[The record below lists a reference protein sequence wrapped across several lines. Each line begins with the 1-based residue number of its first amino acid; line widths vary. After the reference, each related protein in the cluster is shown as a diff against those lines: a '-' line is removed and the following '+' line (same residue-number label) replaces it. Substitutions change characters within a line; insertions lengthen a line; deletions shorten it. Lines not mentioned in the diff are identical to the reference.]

1 MSCKYKF
8 INCGKTN
15 RYIFSILIGAVF
27 YAFVIVLENESTA
40 FKDEN
45 ENNPHP
51 IVYTL
56 IYTFSLCLS
65 FIFLII
71 YKIRTKSQNIN
82 NNNSITIEQNLYT
95 RKTMKTICHQVKI
108 VTKKEKFL
116 WLLLVSIIDYV
127 AFSFNSIFWIT
138 MDNYIN
144 NWSTNFLS
152 ISLFS
157 YFILKTKL
165 YKHHFVCIAT
175 IVIIG
180 LLFNIPL
187 GVFSST
193 NMEKYY
199 GYYLSFIFTGIF
211 FNLTYV
217 LYKKMMLKKYIK
229 SYEILFFQG
238 IIESILGIITLIIM
252 TKYDYIDNY
261 WKFIEK
267 LNKKEIIIII
277 LIILGRFLFHSMIM
291 IIIDI
296 FSPFYVFLVYVIGE
310 ITFFSVSMKND
321 PIIIIS
327 SIIFFSVSLFTIL
340 VFIELI
346 ELNCFGL
353 SYMTK
358 KNIELRAKLDSDL
371 NKNIYEDDQGIAYKG
386 YDFDFKKFESKGE
399 NELFPL
405 DESLSFAN

>member
-27 YAFVIVLENESTA
+27 YAFVIVLENESA
-40 FKDEN
+40 VFKDEN

-82 NNNSITIEQNLYT
+82 NNSITIEQNLYT

-116 WLLLVSIIDYV
+116 WLLLVSVIDYL

-138 MDNYIN
+138 MDKYIN

-187 GVFSST
+187 DVFSQ
-193 NMEKYY
+193 EKIGNYY
-199 GYYLSFIFTGIF
+199 DYYLSFIFTGIF

-229 SYEILFFQG
+229 SYAILFFQG

-267 LNKKEIIIII
+267 LDKKEIIIII

-291 IIIDI
+291 IIID
-296 FSPFYVFLVYVIGE
+296 FLSPFYVFLVYVIGE
-310 ITFFSVSMKND
+310 IAFFLHKMKD
-321 PIIIIS
+321 YPKIIIS
-327 SIIFFSVSLFTIL
+327 SIIFFSVSIFTIL

-358 KNIELRAKLDSDL
+358 KNIELRARLDSDL

-405 DESLSFAN
+405 DESLSFEN

>member
-27 YAFVIVLENESTA
+27 YAFVIVLENESTV
-40 FKDEN
+40 FKDKN

-71 YKIRTKSQNIN
+71 YKIRTKSQSI

-116 WLLLVSIIDYV
+116 WILLVSVIDYV

-187 GVFSST
+187 GVFSQ
-193 NMEKYY
+193 EKIGNYY
-199 GYYLSFIFTGIF
+199 DYYLSFIFTGIF

-267 LNKKEIIIII
+267 LDKKEIIIIL

-291 IIIDI
+291 IIID
-296 FSPFYVFLVYVIGE
+296 FLSPFYVFLVYVIGE
-310 ITFFSVSMKND
+310 IAFFLHKMKD
-321 PIIIIS
+321 YPKIIIS
-327 SIIFFSVSLFTIL
+327 SIIFFNVSIFTIL
-340 VFIELI
+340 LFIELI

-386 YDFDFKKFESKGE
+386 YDFDFKKFQSKVE

>member
-8 INCGKTN
+8 INCGRTN

-27 YAFVIVLENESTA
+27 YAFVIVLENESTV

-71 YKIRTKSQNIN
+71 YKIRTKSQSI

-116 WLLLVSIIDYV
+116 WLLLVSIIDYI

-138 MDNYIN
+138 MDKYIN

-217 LYKKMMLKKYIK
+217 LYKKMMVKKYIK

-267 LNKKEIIIII
+267 LDKTQIIIIL

-296 FSPFYVFLVYVIGE
+296 FSPFYVFLVFVIGE
-310 ITFFSVSMKND
+310 ITFFSVSMKDD
-321 PIIIIS
+321 PIILIS

-358 KNIELRAKLDSDL
+358 KNIVLRARLDSDL

-386 YDFDFKKFESKGE
+386 YDFDFQISESKGT
-399 NELFPL
+399 NELLLL
-405 DESLSFAN
+405 DESLSFEN

>member
-27 YAFVIVLENESTA
+27 YAAVIALENESDV
-40 FKDEN
+40 FKDKN

-71 YKIRTKSQNIN
+71 YKIRTKSQSI

-116 WLLLVSIIDYV
+116 WLLLVSVIDYL
-127 AFSFNSIFWIT
+127 AFSFNSIWWIT
-138 MDNYIN
+138 MDKYIN

-187 GVFSST
+187 GVFS
-193 NMEKYY
+193 
-199 GYYLSFIFTGIF
+199 
-211 FNLTYV
+211 
-217 LYKKMMLKKYIK
+217 
-229 SYEILFFQG
+229 
-238 IIESILGIITLIIM
+238 
-252 TKYDYIDNY
+252 
-261 WKFIEK
+261 
-267 LNKKEIIIII
+267 
-277 LIILGRFLFHSMIM
+277 
-291 IIIDI
+291 
-296 FSPFYVFLVYVIGE
+296 
-310 ITFFSVSMKND
+310 
-321 PIIIIS
+321 
-327 SIIFFSVSLFTIL
+327 
-340 VFIELI
+340 
-346 ELNCFGL
+346 
-353 SYMTK
+353 
-358 KNIELRAKLDSDL
+358 
-371 NKNIYEDDQGIAYKG
+371 
-386 YDFDFKKFESKGE
+386 
-399 NELFPL
+399 
-405 DESLSFAN
+405 

>member
-27 YAFVIVLENESTA
+27 YAAVIALENESDV
-40 FKDEN
+40 FKDKN

-51 IVYTL
+51 IIYTL
-56 IYTFSLCLS
+56 IYSFSLCLS

-71 YKIRTKSQNIN
+71 YKIRTKRQNK

-116 WLLLVSIIDYV
+116 WLLLVSIIDYL
-127 AFSFNSIFWIT
+127 AFSFNSIWWIT
-138 MDNYIN
+138 MDKYIN

-187 GVFSST
+187 GVFSQ
-193 NMEKYY
+193 EKIGNYY
-199 GYYLSFIFTGIF
+199 DYYLSFILTGIF

-267 LNKKEIIIII
+267 LDKKEIIIIL

-291 IIIDI
+291 IIID
-296 FSPFYVFLVYVIGE
+296 FLSPFYVFLVYVIGE
-310 ITFFSVSMKND
+310 IAFFLHKMKD
-321 PIIIIS
+321 YPKIIIS
-327 SIIFFSVSLFTIL
+327 SIIFFSVSIFTIL

-386 YDFDFKKFESKGE
+386 YDFDFKKFESKVE
-399 NELFPL
+399 NELIPL

>member
-8 INCGKTN
+8 INCGRTN
-15 RYIFSILIGAVF
+15 HYIFSILIGAVF
-27 YAFVIVLENESTA
+27 YAFVIVLENESTV
-40 FKDEN
+40 FKDEK

-71 YKIRTKSQNIN
+71 YKIRTKSQSI

-116 WLLLVSIIDYV
+116 WLLLVSVIDYL
-127 AFSFNSIFWIT
+127 AFSLNSIFWIT
-138 MDNYIN
+138 MDKYIN

-187 GVFSST
+187 GVFSQ
-193 NMEKYY
+193 EKIGNYY
-199 GYYLSFIFTGIF
+199 DYYLSFILTGIF

-267 LNKKEIIIII
+267 LDKKEIIIII

-291 IIIDI
+291 IIID
-296 FSPFYVFLVYVIGE
+296 FLSPFYVFLVYVIGE
-310 ITFFSVSMKND
+310 IAFFSVSMKDD
-321 PIIIIS
+321 PKIIIS
-327 SIIFFSVSLFTIL
+327 SIIFFSVSIFTIL

-386 YDFDFKKFESKGE
+386 YDFDFKKFESKVE

>member
-8 INCGKTN
+8 INCGRTN

-27 YAFVIVLENESTA
+27 YAFVIVLENESTV

-71 YKIRTKSQNIN
+71 YKIRTKSQSI

-95 RKTMKTICHQVKI
+95 RKAMKTVCHQVKI

-116 WLLLVSIIDYV
+116 WLLLVSVIDYL

-138 MDNYIN
+138 MDKYIN

-199 GYYLSFIFTGIF
+199 GYYLSFLFTGIF

-217 LYKKMMLKKYIK
+217 LYKKMMVKKYIK
-229 SYEILFFQG
+229 SYVILFFQG
-238 IIESILGIITLIIM
+238 IIESILGIIKLIIM

-267 LNKKEIIIII
+267 LDKKEIIIII

-296 FSPFYVFLVYVIGE
+296 FSPFYVFLVFVIGE

-358 KNIELRAKLDSDL
+358 KNIVLRARLDSDL
-371 NKNIYEDDQGIAYKG
+371 NLNNNEDDQGIAYKG
-386 YDFDFKKFESKGE
+386 YDFDFQIFESKGT
-399 NELFPL
+399 NELLSL
-405 DESLSFAN
+405 DESLSFEN

>member
-27 YAFVIVLENESTA
+27 YAFVIVLENESTV

-71 YKIRTKSQNIN
+71 YKIRTKSQSI

-116 WLLLVSIIDYV
+116 WLLLVSVIDYI

-138 MDNYIN
+138 MDKYIN

-165 YKHHFVCIAT
+165 YKHHFLCIAT

-267 LNKKEIIIII
+267 LDKKEIIIIL

-291 IIIDI
+291 IIID
-296 FSPFYVFLVYVIGE
+296 FLSPFYVFLVYVIGE
-310 ITFFSVSMKND
+310 IAFFSVSMKDD
-321 PIIIIS
+321 PKIIIS
-327 SIIFFSVSLFTIL
+327 SIIFFSVSIFTIL

-358 KNIELRAKLDSDL
+358 KNIELRARLDSDL

>member
-15 RYIFSILIGAVF
+15 HYIFSILIGAVF
-27 YAFVIVLENESTA
+27 YAFVIVLENESTV

-71 YKIRTKSQNIN
+71 YKIRTKSQSI

-95 RKTMKTICHQVKI
+95 RKAMKTVCHQVKI

-116 WLLLVSIIDYV
+116 WLLLVSVIDYL

-138 MDNYIN
+138 MDKYIN

-180 LLFNIPL
+180 LLFNIRL
-187 GVFSST
+187 GVFLST
-193 NMEKYY
+193 NIEKYY
-199 GYYLSFIFTGIF
+199 GYYLSYIFTDIF

-217 LYKKMMLKKYIK
+217 LSKKMMVKKFIK

-267 LNKKEIIIII
+267 LDKKEIIIII

-296 FSPFYVFLVYVIGE
+296 FSPFYVFLVFVIGE

>member
-27 YAFVIVLENESTA
+27 YAFVIVLENESTV

-71 YKIRTKSQNIN
+71 YKIRTKSQSI

-116 WLLLVSIIDYV
+116 WLLLVSVIDYI

-138 MDNYIN
+138 MDKYIN

-187 GVFSST
+187 GVFSQ
-193 NMEKYY
+193 EKIGNYY
-199 GYYLSFIFTGIF
+199 CYYLSFILTGIF

-267 LNKKEIIIII
+267 LDKTQIIIIL

-291 IIIDI
+291 IIID
-296 FSPFYVFLVYVIGE
+296 FLSPFYVFLVYVIGE
-310 ITFFSVSMKND
+310 IAFFSVSMKDD
-321 PIIIIS
+321 PKIIIS
-327 SIIFFSVSLFTIL
+327 SIIFFSVSIFTIL

>member
-27 YAFVIVLENESTA
+27 YAFVIVLENESTV

-116 WLLLVSIIDYV
+116 WLLLVSVIDYV

-187 GVFSST
+187 GVFSQ
-193 NMEKYY
+193 EKIGNYY
-199 GYYLSFIFTGIF
+199 DYYLSFIFTGIF
-211 FNLTYV
+211 FNLTYA

-267 LNKKEIIIII
+267 LDKKEIIIIL

-291 IIIDI
+291 IIID
-296 FSPFYVFLVYVIGE
+296 FLSPFYVFLVYVIGE
-310 ITFFSVSMKND
+310 IAFFLHEMKD
-321 PIIIIS
+321 YPKIIIS
-327 SIIFFSVSLFTIL
+327 SIIFFSVSIFTIL

-386 YDFDFKKFESKGE
+386 YDFDFKKFESKVE

>member
-27 YAFVIVLENESTA
+27 YAAVIALENESDV
-40 FKDEN
+40 FKDKN

-71 YKIRTKSQNIN
+71 YKIRTKRQNK

-116 WLLLVSIIDYV
+116 WILLVSVIDYL

-165 YKHHFVCIAT
+165 YKHHFLCIAT

-187 GVFSST
+187 GVFSQ
-193 NMEKYY
+193 EKIGNYY
-199 GYYLSFIFTGIF
+199 DYYLSFIFTGIF

-291 IIIDI
+291 IIID
-296 FSPFYVFLVYVIGE
+296 FLSPFYVFLVYVIGE
-310 ITFFSVSMKND
+310 IAFFLHKMKD
-321 PIIIIS
+321 YPKIIIS
-327 SIIFFSVSLFTIL
+327 SIIFFSVSIFTIL

-358 KNIELRAKLDSDL
+358 KNIELRARLDSDL

-386 YDFDFKKFESKGE
+386 YDFDFKKFESKVE

>member
-27 YAFVIVLENESTA
+27 YAAVIALENESNV
-40 FKDEN
+40 FKDKN

-56 IYTFSLCLS
+56 IYSFSLCLS

-82 NNNSITIEQNLYT
+82 NNPITIEQNLYT
-95 RKTMKTICHQVKI
+95 RKAMKTICHQVKI

-116 WLLLVSIIDYV
+116 WLLLVSVIDYL

-138 MDNYIN
+138 MDKYIN

-217 LYKKMMLKKYIK
+217 LYKKMMVKKYIK

-291 IIIDI
+291 IIID
-296 FSPFYVFLVYVIGE
+296 FLSPFYVFLVYVIGE
-310 ITFFSVSMKND
+310 IAFFSVSMKDD
-321 PIIIIS
+321 PKIIIS
-327 SIIFFSVSLFTIL
+327 SIIFFSVSIFTIL

-358 KNIELRAKLDSDL
+358 KNIELRARLDSDL

>member
-27 YAFVIVLENESTA
+27 YAAVIALENESDV
-40 FKDEN
+40 FKDKN

-56 IYTFSLCLS
+56 IYSFSLCLS

-71 YKIRTKSQNIN
+71 YKIRTKSQSI

-116 WLLLVSIIDYV
+116 WLLLVSIIDYL

-187 GVFSST
+187 GVFSQ
-193 NMEKYY
+193 EKIGNYY
-199 GYYLSFIFTGIF
+199 CYYLSFILTGIF

-238 IIESILGIITLIIM
+238 IIESILGII
-252 TKYDYIDNY
+252 N
-261 WKFIEK
+261 
-267 LNKKEIIIII
+267 
-277 LIILGRFLFHSMIM
+277 
-291 IIIDI
+291 
-296 FSPFYVFLVYVIGE
+296 
-310 ITFFSVSMKND
+310 
-321 PIIIIS
+321 
-327 SIIFFSVSLFTIL
+327 
-340 VFIELI
+340 
-346 ELNCFGL
+346 
-353 SYMTK
+353 
-358 KNIELRAKLDSDL
+358 NIR
-371 NKNIYEDDQGIAYKG
+371 
-386 YDFDFKKFESKGE
+386 
-399 NELFPL
+399 
-405 DESLSFAN
+405 

>member
-27 YAFVIVLENESTA
+27 YAAVIALENESDV
-40 FKDEN
+40 FKDKN

-71 YKIRTKSQNIN
+71 YKIRTKRQNK

-116 WLLLVSIIDYV
+116 WLLLVSVIDYL

-138 MDNYIN
+138 MDKYIN

-217 LYKKMMLKKYIK
+217 LYKKMMVKKYIK

-291 IIIDI
+291 IIID
-296 FSPFYVFLVYVIGE
+296 FLSPFYVFLVYVIGE
-310 ITFFSVSMKND
+310 ITFFSVSMKDD
-321 PIIIIS
+321 PKIIIS
-327 SIIFFSVSLFTIL
+327 SIIFFSVSIFTIL

>member
-8 INCGKTN
+8 INRGKTN

-27 YAFVIVLENESTA
+27 YAAVIALENESDV
-40 FKDEN
+40 FKDKN

-82 NNNSITIEQNLYT
+82 NNSITIDQNLYT

-116 WLLLVSIIDYV
+116 WILLVSVIDYV

-138 MDNYIN
+138 MDKYIN

-175 IVIIG
+175 IVILG

-217 LYKKMMLKKYIK
+217 LYKKMMVKKFIK

-267 LNKKEIIIII
+267 LDKEEIIIIL

-296 FSPFYVFLVYVIGE
+296 FSPFYVFLVFVIGE
-310 ITFFSVSMKND
+310 IAFFSVSMKND

-327 SIIFFSVSLFTIL
+327 NFF
-340 VFIELI
+340 
-346 ELNCFGL
+346 
-353 SYMTK
+353 
-358 KNIELRAKLDSDL
+358 LRK
-371 NKNIYEDDQGIAYKG
+371 YT
-386 YDFDFKKFESKGE
+386 
-399 NELFPL
+399 
-405 DESLSFAN
+405 

>member
-1 MSCKYKF
+1 MSCKCKF

-15 RYIFSILIGAVF
+15 RYLFSILIGAVF
-27 YAFVIVLENESTA
+27 YAFVIVLENESTV
-40 FKDEN
+40 FKDEK

-71 YKIRTKSQNIN
+71 YKIRSKSQNIN

-116 WLLLVSIIDYV
+116 WILLVSIIDYV

-187 GVFSST
+187 GVFSQ
-193 NMEKYY
+193 EKIGNYY
-199 GYYLSFIFTGIF
+199 DYYLSFIFTGIF

-217 LYKKMMLKKYIK
+217 LYKKMMVKKYIK

-252 TKYDYIDNY
+252 TEYDYIDNY

-267 LNKKEIIIII
+267 LDKTQIIIIL

-296 FSPFYVFLVYVIGE
+296 FSPFYVFLVFVIGE

-327 SIIFFSVSLFTIL
+327 SIIFFSVSIFTIL

-405 DESLSFAN
+405 DESLSFEN

>member
-27 YAFVIVLENESTA
+27 YAAVIALENESDV
-40 FKDEN
+40 FKDKN

-56 IYTFSLCLS
+56 IYSFSLCLS

-71 YKIRTKSQNIN
+71 YKIRTKRQNKN
-82 NNNSITIEQNLYT
+82 NNLITIEQNLYT

-116 WLLLVSIIDYV
+116 WLLLVSVIDYL
-127 AFSFNSIFWIT
+127 AFSINSIFWIT

-157 YFILKTKL
+157 YFILKIKL

-187 GVFSST
+187 GVFSQ
-193 NMEKYY
+193 EKIGNYY
-199 GYYLSFIFTGIF
+199 DYYLSFIFTGIF
-211 FNLTYV
+211 FNLTYA

-267 LNKKEIIIII
+267 LDKKEIIIIL

-291 IIIDI
+291 IIID
-296 FSPFYVFLVYVIGE
+296 FLSPFYVFLVYVIGE
-310 ITFFSVSMKND
+310 IAFFLHEMKD
-321 PIIIIS
+321 YPKIIIS
-327 SIIFFSVSLFTIL
+327 SIIFFSVSIFTIL

-386 YDFDFKKFESKGE
+386 YDFDFKKFESKVE

>member
-27 YAFVIVLENESTA
+27 YAGVIVLENESTV

-82 NNNSITIEQNLYT
+82 NNSITIEQNLYT

-116 WLLLVSIIDYV
+116 WILLVSVIDYL

-138 MDNYIN
+138 MDKYIN

-193 NMEKYY
+193 NMGKYY

-267 LNKKEIIIII
+267 LDKKEIIIIL

-291 IIIDI
+291 IIID
-296 FSPFYVFLVYVIGE
+296 FLSPFYVFLVYVIGE
-310 ITFFSVSMKND
+310 IAFFLHKMKD
-321 PIIIIS
+321 YPKIIIS
-327 SIIFFSVSLFTIL
+327 SIIFFSVSIFTIL

>member
-71 YKIRTKSQNIN
+71 YKIRTKRQNK

-116 WLLLVSIIDYV
+116 WILLVSVIDYI

-138 MDNYIN
+138 MDKYIN

-187 GVFSST
+187 GVFSQ
-193 NMEKYY
+193 EKIGNYY
-199 GYYLSFIFTGIF
+199 DYYLSFIFTGIF

-267 LNKKEIIIII
+267 LNKTQIIIIL

-296 FSPFYVFLVYVIGE
+296 FSPFYVFLVFVIGE

-353 SYMTK
+353 
-358 KNIELRAKLDSDL
+358 
-371 NKNIYEDDQGIAYKG
+371 
-386 YDFDFKKFESKGE
+386 
-399 NELFPL
+399 
-405 DESLSFAN
+405 